1 MPEFSLIS
9 TVFVAVCLPLLALV
23 SLLASKLASP
33 SSARRAERRFFSML
47 IVMTLVTAHTV
58 AHADAA
64 WLIHTVTLSMMVV
77 GALLVPSHSLGPAAA
92 GSASLTDPHSV
103 WIR

>member
-1 MPEFSLIS
+1 MPEFSFIS
-9 TVFVAVCLPLLALV
+9 TVFVAICLPFLAMA

-33 SSARRAERRFFSML
+33 TAARRAERRFLSML

-77 GALLVPSHSLGPAAA
+77 GALLVPSHSLGPASA
-92 GSASLTDPHSV
+92 GTSPFADPHSV
-103 WIR
+103 